1 MHRVIVTLGDPAG
14 VGWQILKKILCS
26 PQKYFNLKDQKRI
39 SSLIVVGDI
48 IKDEEKIIH
57 KIFHVVQADQNGSLT
72 ALKEAVKKNKN
83 PNVSSRSNKPLFLAL
98 RRIKTYFGRPTL
110 NTARRSYRYITEAI
124 SLWHEIPDSSLLT
137 LPVSK
142 EQIIRSGRRF
152 VGHTEELGQHYAKDA
167 FMCMYHPTLSVIP
180 LTGHIPLKKVPSRV
194 KKLEFG
200 ALANAI
206 DFFLSFFQPKSPVAM
221 LALNPHAGEGGK
233 IGKEEFF
240 LKKKLNELKRSK
252 IRIEGLFP
260 ADGFF
265 NPMIRK
271 RFSLAIACYH
281 DQGLIAFKALFGLE
295 GINITLNLP
304 KLRVSPDHGPAF
316 SLANSNNVDIRSV
329 QNSLLFCFKWGKQ
342 WIKHFS
348 CQP

>member
-1 MHRVIVTLGDPAG
+1 MHRVIITLGDPAG
-14 VGWQILKKILCS
+14 VGWQILKKILHS
-26 PQKYFNLKDQKRI
+26 PSKYFNSKVQKKI

-48 IKDEEKIIH
+48 IKEEEKTMH
-57 KIFHVVQADQNGSLT
+57 ELFHVIHPNQDISLIDFREI
-72 ALKEAVKKNKN
+72 LKKNKDQN
-83 PNVSSRSNKPLFLAL
+83 TSSSNNKPIFLAF
-98 RRIKTYFGRPTL
+98 RRIEAHFGRPTL
-110 NTARRSYRYITEAI
+110 DTARRSYRYITEAI
-124 SLWHEIPDSSLLT
+124 SLWHAIPDSSLVT

-142 EQIIRSGRRF
+142 EQIIRSGSKF
-152 VGHTEELGQHYAKDA
+152 VGHTEELGQSYAKDT

-180 LTGHIPLKKVPSRV
+180 LTGHIPLKKVPSGV
-194 KKLEFG
+194 KKLNFK

-206 DFFLSFFQPKSPVAM
+206 DFFLSFFQPIRPIAM

-240 LKKKLNELKRSK
+240 LKKKLNELKKSR

-265 NPMIRK
+265 NPLIRK

-329 QNSLLFCFKWGKQ
+329 QNSLLFCFKWGKR